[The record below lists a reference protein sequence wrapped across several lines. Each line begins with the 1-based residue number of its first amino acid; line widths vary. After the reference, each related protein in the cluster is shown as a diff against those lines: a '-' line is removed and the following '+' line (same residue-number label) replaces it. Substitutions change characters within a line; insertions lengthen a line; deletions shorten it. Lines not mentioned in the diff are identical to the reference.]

1 MKEILITS
9 SVLIAVILLVRWL
22 FRGKVSQ
29 RLIYAAWLL
38 VALRLLIPI
47 QFGQSAY
54 SVTTL
59 TDRIENQSESI
70 QQVQDAMDQPISGPT
85 REELYEQLL
94 NEYIQHSTEPVT
106 PEVQEQIKAEV
117 AEQVTAPTLA
127 QVLTWIWIGGM
138 AVMAL
143 WFLTANIR
151 FLRRAKQGAEVFPCA
166 APVPVWLSANVS
178 SPCLVGLFRPVIY
191 LTPASIQSPQSMNH
205 ILTHEI
211 SHLRHWDHIWALVR
225 CLCLCVYWF
234 DPLVWAA
241 AFLSK
246 RDCELAC
253 DERALKQLG
262 DSERIAYG
270 KTLLAT
276 VTQTKSPTHLIE
288 TATAMNE
295 TKKQLKERVNY
306 IVKKPRNLLIAVISL
321 LLVAA
326 IAAGCTFTGSKKTK
340 PEATD
345 PTVTDPTVTDP
356 TVTDP
361 TSPPPPPVT
370 PAPIVTP
377 PSPPS
382 AAEQAALDTAEALI
396 ADYRLYNAVGVV
408 CDYELVVQDMSQ
420 HLTATQK
427 EAYWD
432 QQYRIKCCDTAADV
446 HAHIDSC
453 LASSLLRRGYPD
465 DILFTDGSD
474 LYLIIVP
481 TEMYGYTNVGV
492 GQYSDSRIMA
502 SAGRFDEDGIYQTD
516 IFTIEKTNGQFRI
529 TGIKKLEASPDAA
542 DPDTVGLTMELAE
555 KLLGMTY
562 CEFLYA
568 SNQIV
573 LEHLNASEL
582 DETVK
587 QQARDTIT
595 WDAPAIRS
603 RALYLND
610 RGTLM
615 LYFRYGSLLADTDP
629 LYGFYCTEFDLQKYG
644 WKPPADL
651 KDVSYRWLFEMD
663 DHVDGFTATG
673 HDYLMLDSF
682 FQEPDLFLEI
692 LAEHDTEAIR
702 VLTLRMHSAIGS
714 QGEYDLYTQ
723 LLLAISARTDLTDA
737 EEQALKL
744 LAEEIPEDFPYGTA
758 PEFPAP
764 AP

>member
-9 SVLIAVILLVRWL
+9 SVLIAVILLTRWL

-47 QFGQSAY
+47 QFGQSQY
-54 SVTTL
+54 SVSTL
-59 TDRIENQSESI
+59 TDTIEKQSVSI
-70 QQVQDAMDQPISGPT
+70 QQAQDAMDQPISGPT

-94 NEYIQHSTEPVT
+94 NEYIQHSTQPVT
-106 PEVQEQIKAEV
+106 PEVQEQIKAEA
-117 AEQVTAPTLA
+117 AEQITAPTTA
-127 QVLTWIWIGGM
+127 EILTAVWIGGIAAM
-138 AVMAL
+138 AV
-143 WFLTANIR
+143 WFLLTNIR
-151 FLRRAKQGAEVFPCA
+151 FLHRARKDAEVFPCE
-166 APVPVWLSANVS
+166 APVRVRLSSHVS
-178 SPCLVGLFRPVIY
+178 SPCLVGVFRPVIY
-191 LTPASIQSPQSMNH
+191 LTPASVESPQSLNH

-211 SHLRHWDHIWALVR
+211 THLRHWDHIWSLVR
-225 CLCLCVYWF
+225 CLCLCIYWF
-234 DPLVWAA
+234 HPLVWVAA
-241 AFLSK
+241 ILSK

-253 DERALKQLG
+253 DESALKKLG
-262 DSERIAYG
+262 DDERIAYG
-270 KTLLAT
+270 RTLLAI
-276 VTQTKSPTHLIE
+276 VTHANSPAYLFE

-295 TKKQLKERVNY
+295 TKKQLKERVNF
-306 IVKKPRNLLIAVISL
+306 IVKKPRNLLIAVIFL
-321 LLVAA
+321 LLVTA
-326 IAAGCTFTGSKKTK
+326 IAVGCTFTGSNLTE
-340 PEATD
+340 PTSSSPTPTEPNVTD
-345 PTVTDPTVTDP
+345 PVVTDPAVTDPTVTDP
-356 TVTDP
+356 TT
-361 TSPPPPPVT
+361 PPVT
-370 PAPIVTP
+370 SNPIVTP

-420 HLTATQK
+420 HLTAAQK

-432 QQYRIKCCDTAADV
+432 RQYRIKCCDTATDV

-481 TEMYGYTNVGV
+481 TEMYVYTNVGV
-492 GQYSDSRIMA
+492 GQYSDSRIVA

-516 IFTIEKTNGQFRI
+516 IFTIEKANGQFRI
-529 TGIKKLEASPDAA
+529 TEIKKLEASPNAA

-562 CEFLYA
+562 CEFLYT

-573 LEHLNASEL
+573 LEHLNANEL

-587 QQARDTIT
+587 QQARGTII

-610 RGTLM
+610 QGTLM

-629 LYGFYCTEFDLQKYG
+629 LYGFYCT
-644 WKPPADL
+644 A
-651 KDVSYRWLFEMD
+651 
-663 DHVDGFTATG
+663 FTV
-673 HDYLMLDSF
+673 
-682 FQEPDLFLEI
+682 
-692 LAEHDTEAIR
+692 R
-702 VLTLRMHSAIGS
+702 NLTFKSSAGNGRQI
-714 QGEYDLYTQ
+714 
-723 LLLAISARTDLTDA
+723 
-737 EEQALKL
+737 
-744 LAEEIPEDFPYGTA
+744 
-758 PEFPAP
+758 
-764 AP
+764 